1 MISIR
6 DNQKCFEPP
15 QHPVGPPVLCKLNR
29 SPRYVA
35 LVSLEFTLEPFEEGK
50 SVGSGPRKT
59 SEDFVIIHSPYLPC
73 IVLQHS
79 ISHGHLSVAGH
90 GNTVIP
96 PDT

>member
-15 QHPVGPPVLCKLNR
+15 QYLVGPPVLGKLYC

-35 LVSLEFTLEPFEEGK
+35 LVSLQFTLELFEKSK
-50 SVGSGPRKT
+50 SVGSGPRKS
-59 SEDFVIIHSPYLPC
+59 SEDLVIIHSPYLPC

-79 ISHGHLSVAGH
+79 ITHGPLSVVGH